1 MKFRRIEEKDIPVC
15 LEWYNWYIRNSRA
28 TFETKELTLKE
39 FADRVHRVTA
49 SYPWIILEDPQPVG
63 YAYLSAFND
72 RAAYDW
78 TADVSIYLRHDAG
91 HQGYGTALMKQLIQM
106 AEQDGYKHLV
116 SIVSEGNTASEH
128 LHEDCGF
135 EKAAF
140 LRNFGYKHHQWIG
153 VTYYVLTLSDQ
164 FEEEPSKPE
173 DCDV

>member
-78 TADVSIYLRHDAG
+78 TADVSIYLRHHAG
-91 HQGYGTALMKQLIQM
+91 HQGYGTALMNQLIQM

-140 LRNFGYKHHQWIG
+140 FRNFGYKHHQWIG